1 MGFGSPFLHN
11 IVNVFCLETAA
22 KKVTNA
28 LCPHFA
34 KSVLDHNV
42 PKFIKEGGYYMS
54 HLLWDVLR
62 DVYLKLM
69 CMCIQSTD
77 LLILWLHDGES

>member
-1 MGFGSPFLHN
+1 MCFTGYWHIKGDHGVGSPFLHN

-22 KKVTNA
+22 LKVTNA

-42 PKFIKEGGYYMS
+42 PKFIKEGGHYMS
-54 HLLWDVLR
+54 HLLW
-62 DVYLKLM
+62 M
-69 CMCIQSTD
+69 C
-77 LLILWLHDGES
+77 